1 MAKKELEIETEAEL
15 RRKQAQAD
23 RYLDKYFNELD
34 KKTAAG
40 VKVEPSKI
48 KRIPSA
54 LEGDQYFKIYD
65 SIDKL
70 DNLSDMQKL
79 RVKLGMELGYGGG
92 LRISEMMNLRRKSV
106 NVTSDGLVL
115 LNFVGKGNKEGQ
127 VLLTPRASELVQQ
140 VLNSAPDMG
149 DDTRLFPSERTVD
162 GVLDGSTFNNRMK
175 DAARA
180 SGSFKGEDGEARLKR
195 LVSAHNLRHGF
206 VTSLLRGGASISTV
220 QQMARHADPKTTLG
234 YSHVL
239 GTDVKLAVTTIHPLG
254 QLSSQTPD
262 FTVPKSVTMDN
273 LAQVFDADK
282 VTRIEFARQNFISG
296 ITDQNQYRAALIN
309 EQLAPSLADNLV
321 AESSQARSTLSAK
334 PGMTSLEAREAG
346 ALPGTNL
353 VPEQGTGVKNQ
364 RAAAAPVGRPFR
376 TSKGGLGLILKTMGD
391 SKLPVDKAL
400 SRLGN
405 SAATFMFELENEIAR
420 GSNTAPQ
427 VLENFKGQLQRLFPD
442 GLSFQG
448 RFLTDILDDEGKVI
462 AKAGSLA
469 SPHEAE
475 AFAHALNKEGF
486 LKPAD
491 PQFKEANKHLDAL
504 ETKGNEKYQA
514 PNTTE
519 RKELRKAVDAGGA
532 APFTHVE
539 YKKDKTGNIIKVF
552 HRNELALPE
561 SRQPF
566 FRVGG
571 EAGFILDDDAYKQAG
586 FDRKDTLEW
595 AKRKPNAEYI
605 KYFQYRE
612 RLKQAEQAAQVK
624 SRGGMSAGE
633 VTKQTQK
640 VADANRALGI
650 LQANPPPRPELSNR
664 AGFEAASNSLL
675 GNDFVPQVTPKAI
688 PEPEAPKIEGP
699 EMTAPLTDEE
709 IEDYKKARS
718 GRGRGVG
725 KVGKAILPG
734 FLGAGIGA
742 AVSEDAVAGGIEG
755 LFPLGFEPS
764 AAGAD
769 STITGAE
776 ERKARIRGFPT
787 AMAQQEAEEF
797 AAESVSEPRRRRE
810 AVSTYVPPSER
821 EPSFMDQ

>member
-1 MAKKELEIETEAEL
+1 MAEKSL
-15 RRKQAQAD
+15 AQQESAAD
-23 RYLDKYFNELD
+23 KYLDTYFNELD

-40 VKVEPSKI
+40 VKVEPTKV

-54 LEGDQYFKIYD
+54 LEGDEYLKIYD

-70 DNLSDMQKL
+70 DNLSNMQKL
-79 RVKLGMELGYGGG
+79 RVKLGMEVGYGGG
-92 LRISEMMNLRRKSV
+92 LRISEMMNLKRSNV
-106 NVTSDGLVL
+106 SVTSDGLVL
-115 LNFVGKGNKEGQ
+115 LDFVGKGNKEGQ

-140 VLNSAPDMG
+140 VLNSAADMG
-149 DDTRLFPSERTVD
+149 DDTRLFPSEKTVG
-162 GVLDGSTFNNRMK
+162 GVLDGSTFNRRMK
-175 DAARA
+175 AAAKKAGFSTKFISTR
-180 SGSFKGEDGEARLKR
+180 
-195 LVSAHNLRHGF
+195 VSAHNLRHGF

-239 GTDVKLAVTTIHPLG
+239 GSDVKLAVTTIHPLG

-309 EQLAPSLADNLV
+309 EQLAPSLADSLV
-321 AESSQARSTLSAK
+321 TESSQARSTLSAK
-334 PGMTSLEAREAG
+334 PSITSFEAREAG

-353 VPEQGTGVKNQ
+353 VPEQGTGVKSQ

-376 TSKGGLGLILKTMGD
+376 TNKGGLGLILKTMGD

-571 EAGFILDDDAYKQAG
+571 EAGFILDDDAYKKEG

-725 KVGKAILPG
+725 KVAKNILPG

-742 AVSEDAVAGGIEG
+742 AVSEDAVSGGIEG

-769 STITGAE
+769 STITGDE

-810 AVSTYVPPSER
+810 TVSTYVPPSER